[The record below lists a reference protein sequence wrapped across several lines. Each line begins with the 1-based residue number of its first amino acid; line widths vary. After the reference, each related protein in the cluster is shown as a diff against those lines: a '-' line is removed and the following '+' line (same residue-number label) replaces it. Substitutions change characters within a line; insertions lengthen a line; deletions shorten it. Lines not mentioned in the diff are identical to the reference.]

1 MNNSKLTLSDVI
13 IEYQENGKY
22 FDKGRI
28 IFGLYDHRLTMFDQQ
43 SEIEKVNLQRNSL
56 YSFNNDIISSKRLGQ

>member
-1 MNNSKLTLSDVI
+1 MNNSKLTLSDII

-28 IFGLYDHRLTMFDQQ
+28 IFGLYDHRLTMFDLQ
-43 SEIEKVNLQRNSL
+43 SEIEKS
-56 YSFNNDIISSKRLGQ
+56 ITTKK